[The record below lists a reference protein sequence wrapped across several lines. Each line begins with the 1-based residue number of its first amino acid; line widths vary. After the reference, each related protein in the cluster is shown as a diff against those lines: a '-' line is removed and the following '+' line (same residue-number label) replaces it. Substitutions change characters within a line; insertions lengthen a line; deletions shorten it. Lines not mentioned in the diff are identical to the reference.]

1 MKFNVTRTS
10 DWGYEEQIEINSLEE
25 LISFIKEQG
34 SCIVT
39 VPMVP
44 IGIEGTDSFKKS
56 LIPSI
61 EIYDD
66 WRE

>member
-10 DWGYEEQIEINSLEE
+10 DWGYREQIEINSLEE
-25 LISFIKEQG
+25 LISFIKEHG
-34 SCIVT
+34 ECIVN
-39 VPMVP
+39 VPIAP
-44 IGIEGTDSFKKS
+44 IGIETTDSFKKS